1 MGIMDMNNQIMADR
15 QLSQMEKTYSQLKTS
30 QKEKIG
36 SWMYEAY
43 KKQSEEK
50 LSDVIDG
57 LMEEALKNTET
68 IVIR

>member
-1 MGIMDMNNQIMADR
+1 MNKQNMAEGPI
-15 QLSQMEKTYSQLKTS
+15 SQVDKTYSQLKTA